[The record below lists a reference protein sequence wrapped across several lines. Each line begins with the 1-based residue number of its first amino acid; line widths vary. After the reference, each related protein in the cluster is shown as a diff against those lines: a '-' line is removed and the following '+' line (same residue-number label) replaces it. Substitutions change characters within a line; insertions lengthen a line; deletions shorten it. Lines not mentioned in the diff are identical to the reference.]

1 MRILLCSDHY
11 PPFIGGVQRQTRA
24 MAQEFTARGHDVCV
38 ATVFQETLPAF
49 EDDDGFP
56 VHRLRQLRSTPLNRS
71 DPQRRHQPPFPDP
84 VTVVALRR
92 LIGRFKPDVVH
103 SSGWYTYSAAAALL
117 GKSTPLLAS
126 AREYG
131 FSCANASLLHYGAPC
146 SGPAPR
152 KCLSCSNEY
161 FGQPRG
167 VMATVGVFLSKP
179 LLRRKVAAMHSV
191 SHYVREI
198 VDRDVFTQRER
209 ARVPQTVIGSFR
221 VPEEGDAD
229 EAVLAR
235 LPTDPYILFV
245 GAIRRVKGVQVLLDA
260 HRQLEDAPPLVL
272 LGTLE
277 EDAPTEFGPNVHVLG
292 GASYATVLAAWDRAL
307 LGVMPSLWPEPFGSV
322 IHEAMSRGRAVIGT
336 TPGGHEDMID
346 EGVTGLL
353 VPPADVEALRAAMA
367 RLIGDDALRHA
378 MERAAL
384 ERAELFTAEH
394 AIPRFLALYEQFA
407 GAKTRP
413 VPVLT

>member
-49 EDDDGFP
+49 EDGDGFP

-71 DPQRRHQPPFPDP
+71 EPQRRHQPPFPDP
-84 VTVVALRR
+84 VTVIALRR
-92 LIGRFKPDVVH
+92 LIRRFRPDVVH

-117 GKSTPLLAS
+117 GRSTPLLAS

-152 KCLSCSNEY
+152 KCLTCSNDY

-167 VMATVGVFLSKP
+167 VMATVGVYLSKP
-179 LLRRKVAAMHSV
+179 LLRRKVAAMHAV

-221 VPEEGDAD
+221 VPEEGAADDAI
-229 EAVLAR
+229 LAQ
-235 LPTDPYILFV
+235 LPTDPFILFV

-260 HRQLEDAPPLVL
+260 YQQLAAPPPLVL

-277 EDAPTEFGPNVHVLG
+277 EDAPTAFPPNVHVLG

-336 TPGGHEDMID
+336 TPGGHEDMVD
-346 EGVTGLL
+346 DGVSGLL
-353 VPPADVEALRAAMA
+353 VPPADIAALRDAMA
-367 RLIGDDALRHA
+367 KLIGDDELRQS
-378 MERAAL
+378 MERCAL
-384 ERAELFTAEH
+384 ERAELFTAERT
-394 AIPRFLALYEQFA
+394 IPRFLELYEQFA
-407 GAKTRP
+407 GGGERP
-413 VPVLT
+413 VPALT

>member
-11 PPFIGGVQRQTRA
+11 PPYIGGVQRQTRA
-24 MAQEFTARGHDVCV
+24 MAQEFTARGHDVAV
-38 ATVFQETLPAF
+38 ATVFQEHLPDF
-49 EDDDGFP
+49 EDTDGFP

-71 DPQRRHQPPFPDP
+71 EPQRRHQPPFPDP
-84 VTVVALRR
+84 VTVWQLRR
-92 LIGRFKPDVVH
+92 LIRRFKPDVVH

-117 GKSTPLLAS
+117 GKDTPLIAS

-131 FSCANASLLHYGAPC
+131 FSCANASLLHFGAPC

-152 KCLSCSNEY
+152 KCLSCAHDY

-167 VMATVGVFLSKP
+167 AMAALGVRFSKP
-179 LLRRKVAAMHSV
+179 LLRRKVAAMHAV

-209 ARVPQTVIGSFR
+209 GRIPQTVIGSFR
-221 VPEEGDAD
+221 VGDD
-229 EAVLAR
+229 GDVDQTAVAR
-235 LPTDPYILFV
+235 LPEEPFILFV

-260 HRQLEDAPPLVL
+260 YRQLTAAPPLVL

-277 EDAPTEFGPNVHVLG
+277 EDAPTEFPPNVHVLG
-292 GASYATVLAAWDRAL
+292 GASYASVLAAWDRAL

-336 TPGGHEDMID
+336 TPGGHEDMVED
-346 EGVTGLL
+346 GFTGLL
-353 VPPADVEALRAAMA
+353 VPPADVEALRAAMQL
-367 RLIGDDALRHA
+367 LIDDDALRHE
-378 MERAAL
+378 MERRARA
-384 ERAELFTAEH
+384 RAEQFTAQH

-407 GAKTRP
+407 GPGPRP
-413 VPVLT
+413 APLLT